1 MHIFWHLSCRVCDV
15 LSWQPWDRLHNAAR
29 RTWNFKLRLEIMV
42 LLLLLHHI
50 FCQLLLLFCIFS
62 NIFLPFFVHA
72 CHNTEEFSFN
82 IVTCAFHIMSIYGIS
97 ALVLPVFPPKLL
109 TICPRLVCICLCR
122 RYVILSLGSLQKG
135 CKKLLCQPR
144 IFRAAGDLYAS
155 LAIAL
160 HFLSAHFTFLYSV

>member
-1 MHIFWHLSCRVCDV
+1 MCIRDSFSSVSLTYCMIYLRGCFVRRIPSANRVFAFEFLQLNWVPHKIYALLSSPHMHIFWHLSCRVCDF
-15 LSWQPWDRLHNAAR
+15 LSWQPWHRLHNAAR

-82 IVTCAFHIMSIYGIS
+82 IVTCASHIMSIYGIS
-97 ALVLPVFPPKLL
+97 ALVLPVFPP
-109 TICPRLVCICLCR
+109 
-122 RYVILSLGSLQKG
+122 
-135 CKKLLCQPR
+135 
-144 IFRAAGDLYAS
+144 
-155 LAIAL
+155 
-160 HFLSAHFTFLYSV
+160 

>member
-1 MHIFWHLSCRVCDV
+1 M
-15 LSWQPWDRLHNAAR
+15 A
-29 RTWNFKLRLEIMV
+29 
-42 LLLLLHHI
+42 LLLQFRYI
-50 FCQLLLLFCIFS
+50 FCLLLLLFCIFS
-62 NIFLPFFVHA
+62 NILLLFVHA

-144 IFRAAGDLYAS
+144 IFRAAGDLGAS

-160 HFLSAHFTFLYSV
+160 HFLSAHFTVLYSVQYFPCPCPCLP